1 MLFEINPT
9 DANAGTYTVY
19 VDLVDNNNLDPMS
32 SRYEF
37 DLQVIDS
44 SKLNFW

>member
-1 MLFEINPT
+1 MFFEINPADT
-9 DANAGTYTVY
+9 NAGTYRVY
-19 VDLVDNNNLDPMS
+19 VDLVDDNRDPMS

-44 SKLNFW
+44 SMLNFW